1 MVGADVEVD
10 VGVEALDA
18 TARTEGAC
26 VQGQRAS
33 RAEWSLDELGNDAAD
48 GVAGRVRDGLV
59 RDLRRYE
66 VQTAEWQRQ
75 VDARGGGEEAEVEQ
89 PDWVQ
94 LETVP
99 AWDLPTKRNWMLM
112 HDKQVV
118 VGPIAAWV
126 RETLQNG
133 YSTRYLSAQTAGL
146 YVESGEEKEVRVGC
160 ELELD
165 GERWEVRSVE
175 DGEVRCVT
183 KVAEQRADEDD
194 EVLLSAGQN

>member
-1 MVGADVEVD
+1 M
-10 VGVEALDA
+10 
-18 TARTEGAC
+18 
-26 VQGQRAS
+26 
-33 RAEWSLDELGNDAAD
+33 
-48 GVAGRVRDGLV
+48 
-59 RDLRRYE
+59 
-66 VQTAEWQRQ
+66 
-75 VDARGGGEEAEVEQ
+75 
-89 PDWVQ
+89 
-94 LETVP
+94 P

-146 YVESGEEKEVRVGC
+146 YVERGEEKEVRVGC

-183 KVAEQRADEDD
+183 KAAEQRANEDD
-194 EVLLSAGQN
+194 EVLDAGA